1 MRVLTAETACSSKD
15 YRGWQTS
22 RRNGGIG
29 VTEIILPEQFADLLR
44 FVAKWDKPGTAER
57 YAVRLASTMEELQDF
72 HDALLPRMAVIRA
85 YLDGKS
91 FDAYSDADRRLGRLA
106 FAWISAAEA
115 VEVFKQPRVPDSKGY
130 WDVRAE
136 PDL

>member
-1 MRVLTAETACSSKD
+1 M
-15 YRGWQTS
+15 
-22 RRNGGIG
+22 
-29 VTEIILPEQFADLLR
+29 TEVVIAEQFADLQR
-44 FVAKWDKPGTAER
+44 FVAKWDRPGTAER

-72 HDALLPRMAVIRA
+72 HDALLPRMADIRA
-85 YLDGKS
+85 YLDGKV
-91 FDAYSDADRRLGRLA
+91 FDAYSDADRCLGRLA

>member
-1 MRVLTAETACSSKD
+1 MRVLSEETACSS
-15 YRGWQTS
+15 RLMIEV
-22 RRNGGIG
+22 GGSAYG
-29 VTEIILPEQFADLLR
+29 GMDVKEEILPGKFAELQR
-44 FVAKWDKPGTAER
+44 FVPKWDKPGTAER
-57 YAVRLASTMEELQDF
+57 YAVRLASTMEDLQDF
-72 HDALLPRMAVIRA
+72 HDALLPRMAAIRA
-85 YLDGKS
+85 HLDGRS

-136 PDL
+136 ADL

>member
-1 MRVLTAETACSSKD
+1 MAFSQATIKVGGLANGKKD
-15 YRGWQTS
+15 M
-22 RRNGGIG
+22 G
-29 VTEIILPEQFADLLR
+29 VTENILPEQFADLER
-44 FVAKWDKPGTAER
+44 FVAKWDRQGTAER
-57 YAVRLASTMEELQDF
+57 YTVRLASTMEELQDF
-72 HDALLPRMAVIRA
+72 HDALLPRMAGIRA
-85 YLDGKS
+85 HLDGKS
-91 FDAYSDADRRLGRLA
+91 FEAFSDADRRLGRLA

>member
-1 MRVLTAETACSSKD
+1 
-15 YRGWQTS
+15 
-22 RRNGGIG
+22 
-29 VTEIILPEQFADLLR
+29 VTEIILPEQFADLQR
-44 FVAKWDKPGTAER
+44 FVPKWDKPGTAER

-72 HDALLPRMAVIRA
+72 HDAILPRMAAIKA
-85 YLDGKS
+85 HLDSKS
-91 FDAYSDADRRLGRLA
+91 FSAFSDADRCLGRLA

-136 PDL
+136 ADL

>member
-1 MRVLTAETACSSKD
+1 M
-15 YRGWQTS
+15 
-22 RRNGGIG
+22 G
-29 VTEIILPEQFADLLR
+29 VTEVILPEQFASLER
-44 FVAKWDKPGTAER
+44 FVAKWDKQGTAER

-72 HDALLPRMAVIRA
+72 HDALLPRMADIRA

>member
-1 MRVLTAETACSSKD
+1 VLSEEMAYSSKD
-15 YRGWQTS
+15 NRSWRAGQQEQDM
-22 RRNGGIG
+22 G
-29 VTEIILPEQFADLLR
+29 VTEVILPEQFASLER
-44 FVAKWDKPGTAER
+44 FVAKWDKQGTAER

-72 HDALLPRMAVIRA
+72 HDALLPRMAAIRT

-91 FDAYSDADRRLGRLA
+91 LDAFSDADRRLGRLA